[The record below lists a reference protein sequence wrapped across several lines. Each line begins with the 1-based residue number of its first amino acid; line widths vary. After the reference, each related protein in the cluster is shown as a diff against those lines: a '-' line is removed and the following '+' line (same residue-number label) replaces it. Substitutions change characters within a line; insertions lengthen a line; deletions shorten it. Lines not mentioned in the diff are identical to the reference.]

1 MQAVPAASIDSLAD
15 DLSSYLGKDQ
25 VNNVRR
31 AFYYAEQAHEG
42 QYRRSGDAYVTHP
55 LAVAGI
61 LSEMHMDHQSL
72 MAAMLHDVI
81 EDTGITKTAI
91 KTQFGLTVADLVDGV
106 SKLNKMHFSSRA
118 EAQAENFQK
127 MAMAMAKDLR
137 VILVKIAD
145 RLHNMRTLGVLPPDK
160 RRRIARETLDIYAPI
175 ANRLG
180 MNNVRVEFEDLG
192 FSALY
197 PMRARRIA
205 TAVKRIRGNRKEI
218 VSQIQTSLEAC
229 LEREGLPGRTL
240 GREKHLYA
248 IYEKMRAKRK
258 SFSEIMD
265 VYAFRIVV
273 DSVDTCY
280 RVLGAVH
287 NLYKP
292 VPGRFKDYIAIPKA
306 NGYQSL
312 HTTLFGMHGVPIE
325 IQIRT
330 EEMEAMANNG
340 IAAHWLYKSSEDLPS
355 NAHLRAREWV
365 NGLLEMQKHAGNS
378 LEFIEHVKID
388 LFPDEIYVFSPKG
401 QIFELPAGSTAVDFA
416 YAVHTD
422 VGNACVACRISR
434 RLAPLSEPLQSGQT
448 VEIITA
454 PGTQP
459 NPAWLSFVVTGKA
472 RSNIRHFLKNQKHS
486 ESVSLGRR
494 LLNKS
499 LAGFGNQLDAVPRAN
514 IDSFLEQA
522 NLQSLDHLLEEIGL
536 GNRMAYMVAQRL
548 STLSPT
554 GDDDHRPEEKGT
566 LAIRGSEGM
575 VMNYAKCCH
584 PIPGDPI
591 VGHISSGRGMVIH
604 TDDCNNIAEI
614 RDNPEKCVAVSWD
627 EGVEGEFSVELRVEI
642 ENQRGLIATLAT
654 TITGTEANIEKIS
667 TVERDARFSIV
678 NLSLN
683 VRNRV
688 HLARVMKRVRL
699 VPAVTRVTRVK
710 SRRVRKS
717 IRNSLG
723 SHLH

>member
-1 MQAVPAASIDSLAD
+1 LPTAALDTIDSLAD

-25 VNNVRR
+25 INSVRR
-31 AFYYAEQAHEG
+31 AYYYAEQAHEG
-42 QYRRSGDAYVTHP
+42 QYRHSGDAYVTHP
-55 LAVAGI
+55 LAVASI

-81 EDTGITKTAI
+81 EDTGVTKTAI
-91 KTQFGLTVADLVDGV
+91 KSQFGNTVADLVDGV
-106 SKLNKMHFSSRA
+106 SKLNKITFSSHA

-145 RLHNMRTLGVLPPDK
+145 RLHNMRTLKVLAPDK
-160 RRRIARETLDIYAPI
+160 RRRIGRETLDIYAPI

-180 MNNVRVEFEDLG
+180 MNNVRVEFEELC
-192 FSALY
+192 FAALY
-197 PMRARRIA
+197 PMRARRITA
-205 TAVKRIRGNRKEI
+205 AVKRIRGNRKEI
-218 VSQIQTSLEAC
+218 VLQIQTSLEAC
-229 LEREGLPGRTL
+229 LEREGLPGRTI
-240 GREKHLYA
+240 GREKHLYS
-248 IYEKMRAKRK
+248 IYEKMRSQHK
-258 SFSEIMD
+258 SFSEITD
-265 VYAFRIVV
+265 VYAFRIIV
-273 DSVDTCY
+273 DRVDACY

-287 NLYKP
+287 SLYKP

-340 IAAHWLYKSSEDLPS
+340 IASHWLYKSTDDLPS
-355 NAHLRAREWV
+355 NAHIRAREWV
-365 NGLLEMQKHAGNS
+365 NGLLDIQKHAGNS
-378 LEFIEHVKID
+378 LEFIENVKID
-388 LFPDEIYVFSPKG
+388 LFPDEIYVFTPKG
-401 QIFELPAGSTAVDFA
+401 TIFELPAGSTAVDFA
-416 YAVHTD
+416 YAIHTD
-422 VGNACVACRISR
+422 VGNSCVACRISR

-448 VEIITA
+448 VEVITA

-459 NPAWLSFVVTGKA
+459 NPAWLSFVITGKA
-472 RSNIRHFLKNQKHS
+472 RSNIRHYLKNQKHS

-494 LLNKS
+494 LLNKA
-499 LAGFGNQLDAVPRAN
+499 LASFGSDLASVTKENIDAV
-514 IDSFLEQA
+514 LTQTK
-522 NLQSLDHLLEEIGL
+522 LKSLDQLLEEIGL
-536 GNRMAYMVAQRL
+536 GNRMSYMIAQKLVAH
-548 STLSPT
+548 SSIATLED
-554 GDDDHRPEEKGT
+554 GNEPEQQGT

-604 TDDCNNIAEI
+604 TDECNNIAEI

-627 EGVEGEFSVELRVEI
+627 PNVEGEFSVELRVEL
-642 ENQRGLIATLAT
+642 ENLRGIIATLAT
-654 TITGTEANIEKIS
+654 TITGAEANIEKIS
-667 TVERDARFSIV
+667 TVERDARFIIV

-688 HLARVMKRVRL
+688 HLAHVMKRVRL
-699 VPAVTRVTRVK
+699 IKAVASVTRVK
-710 SRRVRKS
+710 SRRVRKVIKSS
-717 IRNSLG
+717 IG
-723 SHLH
+723 V

>member
-1 MQAVPAASIDSLAD
+1 MQIVALDTIDSLAD

-25 VNNVRR
+25 INNVRR
-31 AFYYAEQAHEG
+31 AYYYAEQAHEG
-42 QYRRSGDAYVTHP
+42 QFRHTGDAYVTHP
-55 LAVAGI
+55 LAVASI

-81 EDTGITKTAI
+81 EDTGVTKTAI
-91 KTQFGLTVADLVDGV
+91 KSQFGNTVADLVDGV
-106 SKLNKMHFSSRA
+106 SKLNKITFSSHA

-145 RLHNMRTLGVLPPDK
+145 RLHNMRTLEVLTSDK
-160 RRRIARETLDIYAPI
+160 RRRIGRETLDIYAPI

-180 MNNVRVEFEDLG
+180 MNNVRVEFEELC
-192 FSALY
+192 FTALY
-197 PMRARRIA
+197 PMRARRISA
-205 TAVKRIRGNRKEI
+205 AVKRVRGNRKEI
-218 VSQIQTSLEAC
+218 VLQIQTSLEAC
-229 LEREGLPGRTL
+229 LEREGLPGRTI
-240 GREKHLYA
+240 GREKHLYS
-248 IYEKMRAKRK
+248 IYEKMRSKHK

-273 DSVDTCY
+273 DSVDACY

-287 NLYKP
+287 SLYKP

-340 IAAHWLYKSSEDLPS
+340 IASHWLYKSSDDLPS
-355 NAHLRAREWV
+355 NAHIRAREWV
-365 NGLLEMQKHAGNS
+365 NGLLDIQKHAGNS
-378 LEFIEHVKID
+378 LEFIENVKID
-388 LFPDEIYVFSPKG
+388 LFPDEIYVFTPKG
-401 QIFELPAGSTAVDFA
+401 TIFELPAGSTAVDFA
-416 YAVHTD
+416 YAIHTD
-422 VGNACVACRISR
+422 VGSSCVACRISR

-459 NPAWLSFVVTGKA
+459 NPAWLSFVITGKA
-472 RSNIRHFLKNQKHS
+472 RSNIRHYLKNQKYS
-486 ESVSLGRR
+486 ESVALGRR
-494 LLNKS
+494 LLNKA
-499 LAGFGNQLDAVPRAN
+499 LASFGNDLASVAKENINAVLN
-514 IDSFLEQA
+514 QTSLK
-522 NLQSLDHLLEEIGL
+522 SLDQLLEEIGL
-536 GNRMAYMVAQRL
+536 GNRMSYLIAQRL
-548 STLSPT
+548 TTHSDIALLENGSK
-554 GDDDHRPEEKGT
+554 PEQQES

-604 TDDCNNIAEI
+604 TDDCNNITEI

-627 EGVEGEFSVELRVEI
+627 PNVEGEFSVELRVEL
-642 ENQRGLIATLAT
+642 ENLRGIIATLAT
-654 TITGTEANIEKIS
+654 TITGAEANIEKIS
-667 TVERDARFSIV
+667 TVERDARFIIV

-688 HLARVMKRVRL
+688 HLAHVMKRVRL
-699 VPAVTRVTRVK
+699 IKAVTSVTRVK
-710 SRRVRKS
+710 SRRVRKVIKSS
-717 IRNSLG
+717 IG
-723 SHLH
+723 A

>member
-1 MQAVPAASIDSLAD
+1 MQIAELDTIDNLAD
-15 DLSSYLGKDQ
+15 GLSNYLGRDQ
-25 VNNVRR
+25 VNSVRR
-31 AFYYAEQAHEG
+31 AYYYAEQAHDG
-42 QYRRSGDAYVTHP
+42 QFRRSGEAYVSHP
-55 LAVAGI
+55 LAVASI
-61 LSEMHMDHQSL
+61 LSDMHMDHQSL

-91 KTQFGLTVADLVDGV
+91 KSQFGNTVADLVDGV
-106 SKLNKMHFSSRA
+106 SKLNKITFSSRA

-137 VILVKIAD
+137 VIMVKIAD
-145 RLHNMRTLGVLPPDK
+145 RLHNMRTIHALPPDK

-180 MNNVRVEFEDLG
+180 MNDVRVEFEELG
-192 FSALY
+192 FAALY
-197 PMRARRIA
+197 PMRAGRISA
-205 TAVKRIRGNRKEI
+205 AVKRIRGNRKEI

-229 LEREGLPGRTL
+229 LEREGLPGRTI
-240 GREKHLYA
+240 GREKHLYS
-248 IYEKMRAKRK
+248 IYEKMRSKRK

-280 RVLGAVH
+280 RVLGVVH

-340 IAAHWLYKSSEDLPS
+340 IASHWLYKSSDDLPS

-388 LFPDEIYVFSPKG
+388 LFPDEIYVFTPKG
-401 QIFELPAGSTAVDFA
+401 QIFELPTGATAVDFA
-416 YAVHTD
+416 YAIHTD
-422 VGNACVACRISR
+422 VGNSCVACRISR

-459 NPAWLSFVVTGKA
+459 NPDWLSYVVTGKA
-472 RSNIRHFLKNQKHS
+472 RSNIRHYLKNQKHS
-486 ESVSLGRR
+486 ESVALGRR
-494 LLNKS
+494 LLNKA
-499 LAGFGNQLDAVPRAN
+499 LASFGEQVDSIRQENIAAV
-514 IDSFLEQA
+514 LEQ
-522 NLQSLDHLLEEIGL
+522 LKLDSLDQLLEDIGL
-536 GNRMAYMVAQRL
+536 GNRMAYMAAQRL
-548 STLSPT
+548 TSKNQAVTQEVSE
-554 GDDDHRPEEKGT
+554 PEQSGS

-575 VMNYAKCCH
+575 VINYAKCCH

-591 VGHISSGRGMVIH
+591 IGHISSGRGMVIH
-604 TDDCNNIAEI
+604 TDSCNNIADI
-614 RDNPEKCVAVSWD
+614 RDNPEKCVRVSWD
-627 EGVEGEFSVELRVEI
+627 PEVEGEFSVELKVEL
-642 ENQRGLIATLAT
+642 ENQRGFIATLAT
-654 TITGTEANIEKIS
+654 TITGAEANIEKIS

-678 NLSLN
+678 NLSIN

-688 HLARVMKRVRL
+688 HLARVMRRVRAI
-699 VPAVTRVTRVK
+699 VPVSRVTRVK
-710 SRRVRKS
+710 SRRVRKT
-717 IRNSLG
+717 IRNKLG
-723 SHLH
+723 SH

>member
-106 SKLNKMHFSSRA
+106 SKLNKIHFSSRA

-265 VYAFRIVV
+265 VYAFRVVV

-388 LFPDEIYVFSPKG
+388 LFPDEIYVFSPRG

-422 VGNACVACRISR
+422 VGNSCVACRISR

-499 LAGFGNQLDAVPRAN
+499 LAGIGNQLDAVPRAT

-548 STLSPT
+548 STQSPT

-604 TDDCNNIAEI
+604 TDDCNNIADI

-627 EGVEGEFSVELRVEI
+627 EDVEGEFSVELRVEI

-710 SRRVRKS
+710 SRRIRKS

-723 SHLH
+723 SQLH